1 MWLKEAK
8 LELLLGYIG
17 GNKMEMKKIITKH
30 SHSIITAG
38 FIIPACL
45 LGFGLYALIYLAGY
59 WFGRE
64 HSQAEYRYMK
74 LKGINRS
81 KLAFF
86 DGFRLEAWDRDSFL
100 NDLTIPIMVGLLT
113 ICIQILFSIYS
124 L

>member
-1 MWLKEAK
+1 MVIIVTVVCVFGHGLVT
-8 LELLLGYIG
+8 LLVVG
-17 GNKMEMKKIITKH
+17 G
-30 SHSIITAG
+30 
-38 FIIPACL
+38 F
-45 LGFGLYALIYLAGY
+45 

-81 KLAFF
+81 KLGFF

-100 NDLTIPIMVGLLT
+100 NDLMMPIMVGLLT
-113 ICIQILFSIYS
+113 LYIQILFSVYS